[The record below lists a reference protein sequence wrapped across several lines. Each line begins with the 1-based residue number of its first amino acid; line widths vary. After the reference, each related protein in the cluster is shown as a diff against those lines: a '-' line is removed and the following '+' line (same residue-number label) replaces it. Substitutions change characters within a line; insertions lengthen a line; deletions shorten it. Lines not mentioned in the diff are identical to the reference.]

1 MQVPTAPMKTEAAGA
16 GFYDSPGWKKSYP
29 RLQILTV
36 ADLLAGSSID
46 MPPLDQV
53 NVTFKKAAKAE
64 KPKAAQ
70 GNVAFRGT
78 LRASLAPLAA
88 PPLPDPPPLLT
99 PRLRYPLVVWEGEAQ
114 KGGFGAGTLV
124 TRYRQPSAAVVTGA
138 ATLAHELKRPPM
150 HCRLRWHLRPQDGS
164 HQSHTAAESLAL
176 LHFIR

>member
-1 MQVPTAPMKTEAAGA
+1 
-16 GFYDSPGWKKSYP
+16 
-29 RLQILTV
+29 
-36 ADLLAGSSID
+36 

-114 KGGFGAGTLV
+114 KGGFGGGTLV
-124 TRYRQPSAAVVTGA
+124 TRG
-138 ATLAHELKRPPM
+138 RPVRSLLTTASPP
-150 HCRLRWHLRPQDGS
+150 LHL
-164 HQSHTAAESLAL
+164 
-176 LHFIR
+176 